1 MQYRRKLEKQ
11 QDSMA
16 AAISKQALNGAKLD
30 VVWNMTL
37 AANMISANVQYGQIE
52 KIKEVAGVQEVILE
66 NRYEPCVVK

>member
-1 MQYRRKLEKQ
+1 
-11 QDSMA
+11 MA

-37 AANMISANVQYGQIE
+37 AANIISANVQYGQIE

-66 NRYEPCVVK
+66 NRYEPAW